1 MLHQA
6 TRVQIP
12 IESWFRIL
20 CSFSYFTLFSSCQ
33 RPLWF
38 KIPRRNALEVTAA
51 WKPTLGVILGLWAW
65 RVRARSYQR
74 AMLPRLH
81 CAHRPAGELVKT
93 QKVWPSP
100 QNSELGSW
108 GGVWE
113 SAFPTS
119 HWVILLHRPHFE
131 SHHFQ
136 DQICQNLRWEGQC

>member
-6 TRVQIP
+6 TWVQIS
-12 IESWFRIL
+12 IQSWLRIL
-20 CSFSYFTLFSSCQ
+20 HSFSYSTLFSSCQ

-38 KIPRRNALEVTAA
+38 KIPRRKAPEVTAA
-51 WKPTLGVILGLWAW
+51 WEPTSGMMGLWAW
-65 RVRARSYQR
+65 HGRARSYQE

-81 CAHRPAGELVKT
+81 CAHGPAGERVKT

-108 GGVWE
+108 GGTWE

-119 HWVILLHRPHFE
+119 HWVILPHRPHFE
-131 SHHFQ
+131 QHHFQ
-136 DQICQNLRWEGQC
+136 DQIRQNLRWGGEC